1 MTPEQRAAQKRD
13 IDDMTPEMA
22 AQMCRH
28 FERRRLG
35 DVETR
40 LALARRGQLSGNPGE
55 AESMRKYEQVFLSG
69 RRVQYGVL
77 KIIDVSEVQVT
88 PEMREAIE
96 EVFRDWSA

>member
-1 MTPEQRAAQKRD
+1 MNAKQREQQRQD
-13 IDDMTPEMA
+13 IADMTPEMA
-22 AQMCRH
+22 AQMCRN

-40 LALARRGQLSGNPGE
+40 LMLARRGQLSENPGE

-77 KIIDVSEVQVT
+77 KIIDVSEVHVT
-88 PEMREAIE
+88 PEMREEIE
-96 EVFRDWSA
+96 SIFAD